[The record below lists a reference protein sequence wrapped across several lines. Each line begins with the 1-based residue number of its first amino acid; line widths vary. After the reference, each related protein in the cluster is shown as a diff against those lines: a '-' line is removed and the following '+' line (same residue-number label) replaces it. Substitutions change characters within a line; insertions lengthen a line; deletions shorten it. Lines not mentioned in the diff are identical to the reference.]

1 MHLALAA
8 SLAWSA
14 DPAQPHGHTGI
25 VAAYQGAPPAVTL
38 SPEDLASLGAGKLV
52 TKQVQRGNGGHAVA
66 FQDIHAAPATIW
78 SKITNYGMYSQ
89 WVSGVEAVTVYKK
102 EGAHILAEFNLA
114 VMGAQVDYYIDHTYV
129 PASNYLTWT
138 LDYSRLSD
146 LDDSVGYWRLTPLA
160 TDPPLTRLEYS
171 VDVRFKGWIP
181 GFVQD
186 FIAKK
191 GLTDAVS
198 WVKKQSEG
206 G

>member
-1 MHLALAA
+1 MHALLFTLALAA
-8 SLAWSA
+8 
-14 DPAQPHGHTGI
+14 DPDKPHEHQGI
-25 VAAYQGAPPAVTL
+25 VPAYQGAPPPVTL
-38 SPEDLASLGAGKLV
+38 SAEDQASLGAGKLV

-78 SKITNYGMYSQ
+78 SKITNSGMYSQ
-89 WVSGVEAVTVYKK
+89 WVNGVKACKVYRT
-102 EGAHILAEFNLA
+102 EGQNIFAEFNLS
-114 VMGAQVDYYIDHTYV
+114 VMGIGVDYYIHHTYV

-146 LDDSVGYWRLTPLA
+146 LDDSVGYWRLSPLSA
-160 TDPPLTRLEYS
+160 DPPLTRLEYS
-171 VDVRFKGWIP
+171 VDIRFKGWIP

-186 FIAKK
+186 FISNK

-198 WVKKQSEG
+198 WVKKRAEG